1 MTLRLS
7 GRRRSEM
14 MPGTMANEN
23 SFLYRWS
30 PIFLSILRIVVG
42 LLIIEHGTQKLF
54 HFPPSGQ
61 PASGP
66 LPPLMMVAG
75 WVEFG
80 GGLLLIFGLFTRLAA
95 FVLSGEMAV
104 AYFMVHAAG
113 KAIQHASPTAME
125 KFFPVL
131 NKGELAVA
139 CCFVFLYIAVA
150 GGGSWSIDSL
160 WRRRTLAP
168 NP

>member
-1 MTLRLS
+1 MMLR
-7 GRRRSEM
+7 
-14 MPGTMANEN
+14 TMVNEN
-23 SFLYRWS
+23 SFFYRWS
-30 PIFLSILRIVVG
+30 PVFLSILRIVVG

-54 HFPPSGQ
+54 HFPLSG
-61 PASGP
+61 PAPSGP

-113 KAIQHASPTAME
+113 KAMQHASPTAME

-139 CCFVFLYIAVA
+139 CCFVFLYIAVT

-160 WRRRTLAP
+160 WHRGGATSTPR
-168 NP
+168 